1 MSLDCPGCGSDNVR
15 RLSLVYEDGLHAL
28 GGNARGAAVALGAR
42 GLGVQLGRSTAQ
54 GTIQT
59 ASSATAAPP
68 VKTSYR
74 PSLLLMFI
82 AVALVGP
89 VLSSSALALA
99 LFLLGGVLLGLA
111 VRYNRTIWPSELHR
125 WRATYR
131 CQRCGRSFI
140 PAIDAGGSLEVDT

>member
-1 MSLDCPGCGSDNVR
+1 MRSGGVPGAQP
-15 RLSLVYEDGLHAL
+15 LHL
-28 GGNARGAAVALGAR
+28 GRA
-42 GLGVQLGRSTAQ
+42 GLGVQLGGSTAQ

-68 VKTSYR
+68 IKTSYR
-74 PSLLLMFI
+74 PSLLLMLI

-89 VLSSSALALA
+89 VLSSRALALA

-140 PAIDAGGSLEVDT
+140 PAIDAGGSLEVDL